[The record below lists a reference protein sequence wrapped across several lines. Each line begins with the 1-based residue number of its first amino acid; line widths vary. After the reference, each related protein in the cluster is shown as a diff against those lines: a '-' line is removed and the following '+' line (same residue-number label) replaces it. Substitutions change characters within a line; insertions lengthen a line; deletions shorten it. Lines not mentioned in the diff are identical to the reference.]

1 MLWIRNAEFVVTV
14 DAARRVLKNGSIV
27 VSGST
32 IEAIGKDEEIARK
45 YGARI
50 APGDVI
56 DASRSAVV
64 PGLVNTHA
72 HTFEHLSRGLVP
84 DKLSSRPWSYQYF
97 FPFQAVLTEEEA
109 YLSAQM
115 ACLDMLKVGTTCF
128 IDSSMLISNRHL
140 DSAAQAISDSGIRA
154 FIGRGVCDKPPT
166 DLPASFR
173 PEWTQRVFGLS
184 TSQAL
189 AEMEEVL
196 KRWASRPSG
205 RVRAWATIYGWLS
218 FSTDELFLGAKRLAD
233 RYGVGT
239 EYHVATYI
247 EEARDI
253 ERAHGVWPISYL
265 HRLGALGSNVL
276 LIHVIAIKDEEVDL
290 LASHGT
296 KVAHCP
302 GTAFRLA
309 KGAAVMGKMPEMLAR
324 GVTVALGA
332 DGVCSCGSFDMT
344 RQIFLAAGLFKDA
357 RMDASLIPAEQ
368 ALEMGTINGAKALL
382 ADKELGSIEVGKK
395 ADLVLFDMDRPE
407 WVPAHD
413 VVRTL
418 VYSATGDSVK
428 TVIVDGQVVM
438 RDRKVVTLDE
448 RRVLDQARE
457 AGARIAARAGLEP
470 RSAWPVT

>member
-1 MLWIRNAEFVVTV
+1 MLWIRNAAYIVTV
-14 DAARRVLKNGSIV
+14 DEQRRIVKNGSII

-32 IEAIGKDEEIARK
+32 IHDIGKDAEIRQK
-45 YGARI
+45 YGGQI

-56 DASRSAVV
+56 DGSRCAVL

-72 HTFEHLSRGLVP
+72 HTFEHLSRGLFP
-84 DKLSSRPWSYQYF
+84 DRLASRPWSYEYF
-97 FPFQAVLTEEEA
+97 LPFQAVLTEEEA
-109 YLSAQM
+109 YLSATM

-128 IDSSMLISNRHL
+128 IDSSMLVSNKHL
-140 DSAAQAISDSGIRA
+140 DSAVQAISDSGIRA
-154 FIGRGVCDKPPT
+154 FVGRGVCDKRPT

-173 PEWTQRVFGLS
+173 PEWAERVFGLS
-184 TSQAL
+184 TERAL
-189 AEMEEVL
+189 GEMEDVL

-218 FSTDELFLGAKRLAD
+218 FSTDQLFLGAKRLAD

-239 EYHVATYI
+239 EYHITTYI

-253 ERAHGVWPISYL
+253 EREHGVWPITYL
-265 HRLGALGSNVL
+265 DRLGALGSNVL
-276 LIHVIAIKDEEVDL
+276 LIHVIAIKDHEVDL

-309 KGAAVMGKMPEMLAR
+309 KGAAVMGKMPEMLAK

-332 DGVCSCGSFDMT
+332 DGVCSCGTFDIT
-344 RQIFLAAGLFKDA
+344 RQMFLAAGLFKDA
-357 RMDASLIPAEQ
+357 RMDPAMIPAEQ
-368 ALEMGTINGAKALL
+368 ALEMGTINGARALL
-382 ADKELGSIEVGKK
+382 SEREFGSIEVGKK
-395 ADLVLFDMDRPE
+395 ADLILFDMDRPE

-428 TVIVDGQVVM
+428 TMIVDGQVVM
-438 RDRKVVTLDE
+438 RNRMLQTLDE
-448 RRVLDQARE
+448 RKVLDQARE
-457 AGARIAARAGLEP
+457 AGERIAARAGLEP
-470 RSAWPVT
+470 RSAWPVV